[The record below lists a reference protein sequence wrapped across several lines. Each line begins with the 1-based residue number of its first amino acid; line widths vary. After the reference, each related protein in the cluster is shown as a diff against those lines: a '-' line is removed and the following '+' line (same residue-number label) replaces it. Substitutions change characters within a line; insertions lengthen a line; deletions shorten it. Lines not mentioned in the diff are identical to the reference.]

1 MFIGEYMNGKKC
13 LVTGGCGFVGST
25 LVDKLVNLGHEV
37 AVIDNLSSRS
47 HEKFYYNET
56 GKVKYAKQSVTDYA
70 SCLPVFEIF
79 KPDVVFH
86 LAAMTS
92 IRQSIEEAGTC
103 MLVNV
108 VGTENM
114 LALSRKFEV
123 NRFVFVSSS
132 AVYGSSPKKSQKE
145 TDELC
150 PTNPYAYSKW
160 FGENICKMNS
170 ELYGIDT
177 VCFRPFNIYGPRQP
191 AKGDYAPV
199 IGKFEQQKSGGSPLT
214 VFGDG
219 EQRRDFI
226 HVDDVCDALI
236 LGAFDQES
244 QRGEVYNLGSN
255 KNYSV
260 NQIAQMIGGK
270 IEYLPEN
277 KGEVR
282 STLANISKAKANFGW
297 IPKKCLETDYIK

>member
-1 MFIGEYMNGKKC
+1 MNTKKC

-25 LVDKLVNLGHEV
+25 LVDKLVSLGHEV
-37 AVIDNLSSRS
+37 AVIDNLSSVS

-56 GKVKYAKQSVTDYA
+56 GKVKYSKQSVTDYV
-70 SCLPVFEIF
+70 SCFQIFDFF

-92 IRQSIEEAGTC
+92 VRQSIEQAGTC

-114 LALSRKFEV
+114 LALSRKFGA
-123 NRFVFVSSS
+123 NRFVFMSSS
-132 AVYGSSPKKSQKE
+132 AVYGSSTKKSQKE
-145 TDELC
+145 SDEAS
-150 PTNPYAYSKW
+150 PSSPYAYSKW
-160 FGENICKMNS
+160 FGESICKMNS
-170 ELYGIDT
+170 DLYGIDT
-177 VCFRPFNIYGPRQP
+177 VSFRPFNIYGPRQP
-191 AKGDYAPV
+191 KKGDYAPV
-199 IGKFEQQKSGGSPLT
+199 IAKFQEQKSAGSPQT

-226 HVDDVCDALI
+226 HVDDVCDAL
-236 LGAFDQES
+236 LAGAFDPEP
-244 QRGEVYNLGSN
+244 QRGEVYNLGTG

-260 NQIAQMIGGK
+260 NQIVEMIGGK
-270 IEYLPEN
+270 AEYLPEV

-282 STLANISKAKANFGW
+282 STLANITKAKANFGW
-297 IPKKCLETDYIK
+297 SPKKSLESDYIK